1 MLVHR
6 RYRQEDQVFKVN
18 PWLLS
23 LKQTWATLDTPSKQ
37 SRFES
42 PAGRTQP
49 VCRCLPQ
56 LIDYYYSPG
65 KRAPSLVFD
74 ILLLR
79 DIGWAHATDRLL
91 SVLNWVLRC
100 GREQDKTSPYEF
112 LVEEEIGQ
120 EENTREDY
128 RRK

>member
-1 MLVHR
+1 M
-6 RYRQEDQVFKVN
+6 
-18 PWLLS
+18 
-23 LKQTWATLDTPSKQ
+23 
-37 SRFES
+37 
-42 PAGRTQP
+42 
-49 VCRCLPQ
+49 
-56 LIDYYYSPG
+56 
-65 KRAPSLVFD
+65 FD
-74 ILLLR
+74 ILLLC
-79 DIGWAHATDRLL
+79 DIAWAHTTDRLL